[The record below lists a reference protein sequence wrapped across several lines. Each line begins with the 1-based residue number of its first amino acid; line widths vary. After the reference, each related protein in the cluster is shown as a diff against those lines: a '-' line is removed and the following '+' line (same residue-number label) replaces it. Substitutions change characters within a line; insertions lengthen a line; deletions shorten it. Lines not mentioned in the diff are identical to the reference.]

1 MRRLLVLGALICGSA
16 ASAATFEVEVR
27 ERGGSALPGRKVC
40 ARLERNWGW
49 SRADLTCA
57 ETDAAGK
64 ASIANVP
71 PGSFSLYVDSP
82 QDADLVPTLQNPWEG
97 GARATIRE
105 ETERIPA
112 VIELERGI
120 PVWIEVR
127 NGYGEFPK
135 PLFVRFRDVDSG
147 VTSRIGLGETGKRR
161 VVAPA
166 RRYEVALDHPPS
178 HAAVALEVDGA
189 RADGLT
195 AGLDLAAPRHTRYL
209 TWDLTTGGWIRSRV
223 EFVDSPDCA
232 GRPVARPAPGSEATG
247 LDPVPLKQPDRPCV
261 YESWLPP
268 GAWRVAVEGDRV
280 VASDPP
286 FVDVTVET
294 GSTARADFR
303 VETADDG
310 RGAVVHVEVF
320 SPDGE
325 SLLDARVVARPM
337 DGDAVVSE
345 AEAPRFPPRPHV
357 LRGLRAE
364 TVYRIE
370 ASHPELLPES
380 ASATAVVPGDA
391 KPESVVIHLRSGA
404 SVLATALG
412 PDDAPR
418 PGVRVEV
425 GERAGTTD
433 ASGRTRIGGL
443 ESGTY
448 PLRVSPPAGAAEDVT
463 EEIAEEVEVV
473 EGQTKALKIRLR
485 PAVRFTGSLRC
496 IGEWPPPPRAAMHV
510 HGDEEVVL
518 SSDREDFERFSLGPL
533 RPGAYRLAIE
543 PEGVAYRSW
552 ASGALREDDG
562 VRIQVDEPG
571 VVDLGAVEVECG
583 PLMSFATRGIDL
595 PGLDWTA
602 GRLEI
607 EVRNAAGESV
617 PVRVEPHGT
626 GFVVRRAPDGEVE
639 IRARATHPFLIPGEV
654 STGPVRR
661 ALERGRIA
669 SFELP
674 FEGLGGALEVRAD
687 GIAVRVT
694 AEDGTTRVA
703 PVEEGVAFFGGLA
716 PGPWRVERCEDR
728 GCARAEP
735 SGMASVAPLRRI
747 AYPKP

>member
-1 MRRLLVLGALICGSA
+1 MRRLLVLGVLICGSE

-27 ERGGSALPGRKVC
+27 ERGGSALPGRRVC

-57 ETDAAGK
+57 GTDAAGK
-64 ASIANVP
+64 ASIVNVP

-97 GARATIRE
+97 GARATIGE
-105 ETERIPA
+105 ETERIP
-112 VIELERGI
+112 VVLELERGI

-178 HAAVALEVDGA
+178 HAALGLEVDGA
-189 RADGLT
+189 KVDGL
-195 AGLDLAAPRHTRYL
+195 AAALDLAGLRHARYL

-232 GRPVARPAPGSEATG
+232 GRPVARPAPGGNATG

-268 GAWRVAVEGDRV
+268 GAWRVAVEGERV
-280 VASDPP
+280 VKSDPP
-286 FVDVTVET
+286 FVDVVVAT
-294 GSTARADFR
+294 GSTVRTDFR
-303 VETADDG
+303 VETAEDG
-310 RGAVVHVEVF
+310 RGAVVHVDVL
-320 SPDGE
+320 SPDGKL
-325 SLLDARVVARPM
+325 LLDARVVARLV
-337 DGDAVVSE
+337 DGEAVVSE
-345 AEAPRFPPRPHV
+345 AEAPRFPTRPHV
-357 LRGLRAE
+357 LSGLRAE

-370 ASHPELLPES
+370 ASHPEFLPES
-380 ASATAVVPGDA
+380 ASATAAIPGEG
-391 KPESVVIHLRSGA
+391 KPKSVAIRLRPGA

-412 PDDAPR
+412 SDDVPR

-443 ESGTY
+443 ASGTY
-448 PLRVSPPAGAAEDVT
+448 PLRASPPDGAAEVVT
-463 EEIAEEVEVV
+463 DEIVEEVEVV
-473 EGQTKALKIRLR
+473 EGGTEEIEIRLR
-485 PAVRFTGSLRC
+485 PAVRLTGSLRC
-496 IGEWPPPPRAAMHV
+496 TGTWPAPRRAAMHV
-510 HGDEEVVL
+510 YGDEEVVL

-552 ASGALREDDG
+552 ASGALRADDG

-583 PLMSFATRGIDL
+583 PLLSFGTRGIDL
-595 PGLDWTA
+595 AGLDWTA
-602 GRLEI
+602 GRLEV
-607 EVRNAAGESV
+607 EARTAAGESV

-626 GFVVRRAPDGEVE
+626 GFAVRGAPDGEVE
-639 IRARATHPFLIPGEV
+639 VRARATHPFLIPGEV

-669 SFELP
+669 SFDLP
-674 FEGLGGALEVRAD
+674 FEGLGGALEVRTD
-687 GIAVRVT
+687 GIAIRVT
-694 AEDGTTRVA
+694 AKEGGTRVA

-716 PGPWRVERCEDR
+716 PGVWRVERCEDR
-728 GCARAEP
+728 ECERAEP
-735 SGMASVAPLRRI
+735 SGTASVAPLRRI
-747 AYPKP
+747 AHPKP